1 MDGQVVIDI
10 GGTRLNIRTG
20 LPAAQV
26 ERVESCVNET
36 LVQVRRGR
44 ELSEQQSL
52 VLALLT
58 MADRLLDAEAALEME
73 LERKKAASERLGAL
87 IQQAELAL

>member
-20 LPAAQV
+20 LPDDQV
-26 ERVESCVNET
+26 RRVEACVNGT
-36 LVQVRRGR
+36 LSEVRRGR

-58 MADRLLDAEAALEME
+58 MADRLLDKEAELEKE
-73 LERKKAASERLGAL
+73 LERNQAASERLGAL
-87 IQQAELAL
+87 IRQTELAL

>member
-20 LPAAQV
+20 LPADQV
-26 ERVESCVNET
+26 RRVEACVNET

-58 MADRLLDAEAALEME
+58 MADRLLDAETELETE
-73 LERKKAASERLGAL
+73 LERNKAASERLGAL
-87 IQQAELAL
+87 IQRAESAL